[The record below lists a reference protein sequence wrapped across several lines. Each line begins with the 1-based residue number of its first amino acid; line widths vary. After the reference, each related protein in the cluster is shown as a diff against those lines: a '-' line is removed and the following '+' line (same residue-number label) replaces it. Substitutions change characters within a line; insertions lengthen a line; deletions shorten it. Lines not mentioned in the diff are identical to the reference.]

1 MSIVK
6 LASYELA
13 QTQLPMFN
21 TETLGT
27 SQSPDQANCNV
38 ERNNVSSQNSDAKTN
53 PQTIG
58 QNAWRQR
65 IKNIKRK
72 TN

>member
-13 QTQLPMFN
+13 QSAVPLFN
-21 TETLGT
+21 IETLGT
-27 SQSPDQANCNV
+27 SQTPDQANCNV

-53 PQTIG
+53 PQTIR

-65 IKNIKRK
+65 IKGFKFKAN
-72 TN
+72 